1 MEDLRTILVDLQIK
15 LNSIVN
21 RIPLAQHPRTPTHQS
36 TFGQSPPSEPAQSAS
51 FVSPNPGLNG
61 STLPGDLSPDGCS
74 EQYHSPV
81 LIAFHKWAR
90 ILLSL
95 FIDKVNYYI
104 WLTGFNTR

>member
-21 RIPLAQHPRTPTHQS
+21 RIPLAQHPRVPNHQGKL
-36 TFGQSPPSEPAQSAS
+36 GQSAPSDPTQSAS
-51 FVSPNPGLNG
+51 TNPGLNG
-61 STLPGDLSPDGCS
+61 GTLPGDMSSDGCS

-81 LIAFHKWAR
+81 LVAFHKWAR

-95 FIDKVNYYI
+95 FIDKVNYI
-104 WLTGFNTR
+104 WLTGFNHR